1 MTVASSGSSKLADV
15 RVGSEAAGEEST
27 RERILAIALDLF
39 TVQGYDKTSL
49 RQIAEKLGFSKAAIY
64 YHFSSK
70 GEILLALHSRFHEV
84 GLSAIASMGE
94 SDWTL
99 EGWATLLDGLIDQ
112 ILEHRVL
119 LILHDRNRAALEEL
133 HRDRHEAEHDD
144 LEARLEEVLS
154 SPRLPLRDRVRMA
167 SAFGAV
173 LGALVFTGNAFAD
186 IPPDELGSMLREVV
200 RDLLAT

>member
-1 MTVASSGSSKLADV
+1 MADAP
-15 RVGSEAAGEEST
+15 GTDGEAST

-64 YHFSSK
+64 YHFASK

-84 GLSAIASMGE
+84 GLSAINSMDE

-99 EGWATLLDGLIDQ
+99 EGWAKILDGLIDQ

-119 LILHDRNRAALEEL
+119 IILHDRNRAALEEL
-133 HRDRHEAEHDD
+133 HGHDADHDD
-144 LEARLEEVLS
+144 LETRLQEILS
-154 SPRLPLRDRVRMA
+154 TTRIPLRDRVRMA
-167 SAFGAV
+167 AAFGSV

-186 IPPDELGSMLREVV
+186 VPPDELAVMLRQVV
-200 RDLLAT
+200 ADLLTPS